1 MTTSPASSTDLSSRI
16 AADASSLNSLKQ
28 AARENTPESVKEAAK
43 QFEALFVNMMLKS
56 MRDAT
61 PKEGIFDSEHSRT
74 FTSMLDQQ
82 LSQKIANRG
91 VGLADMLA
99 KQMQGGMNAGVNPES
114 LNIDSLNTESLD
126 LESGDIKRNGLGE
139 LAALSMRN
147 TQRSAAAAPSSK
159 EAVAE
164 IPRNAR
170 EFTAQM
176 QAHAEAASQDS
187 GIPAHLMLGQAALES
202 GWGKRQ
208 ITGSDGTAS
217 NNLFGIK
224 AGPNWKGKT
233 VEALTTEYINGVP
246 QKRIEKFRAY
256 DSYAD
261 SFRDFASLMQNNP
274 RYGNVLE
281 NTGNAAGY
289 AQALQDAG
297 YATDPNYASKLKR
310 VIASIAPA

>member
-1 MTTSPASSTDLSSRI
+1 MTTTPASSTDLSSRI

-91 VGLADMLA
+91 LGLADMLA
-99 KQMQGGMNAGVNPES
+99 KQMQGGINAGVS
-114 LNIDSLNTESLD
+114 ADSID
-126 LESGDIKRNGLGE
+126 LESGEIKTDDIN
-139 LAALSMRN
+139 ALSPSLRSMSRN
-147 TQRSAAAAPSSK
+147 AAASGVSNHAPQ
-159 EAVAE
+159 ALAE
-164 IPRNAR
+164 VPRNAR

-224 AGPNWKGKT
+224 AGANWKGKT
-233 VEALTTEYINGVP
+233 VDAVTTEYINGVP

-261 SFRDFASLMQNNP
+261 SFRDFANLMQNNP

-281 NTGNAAGY
+281 NTSNAAGY